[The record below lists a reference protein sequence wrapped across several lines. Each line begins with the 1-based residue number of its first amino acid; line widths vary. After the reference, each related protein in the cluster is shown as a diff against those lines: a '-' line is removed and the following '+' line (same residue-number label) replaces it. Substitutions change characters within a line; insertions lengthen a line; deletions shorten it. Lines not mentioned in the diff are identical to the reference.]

1 MTMKHLSVALLLTA
15 ALSPLAAFADVHPNP
30 LFSDHM
36 VLQQGVELPV
46 WGTADAGEKVTVT
59 LGSASQT
66 ATADADGKWMLRL
79 PAQKAAG
86 LDVPAAQMT
95 IAGKNSLTIT
105 DILIGEVWLA
115 SGQSNMQFPVSK
127 AKASYAGLLDEEKE
141 IAAANYPKL
150 RMFTAKNTK
159 SLTPQATV
167 EGKWEVCSPETV
179 PNWSAVGYLFGRDL
193 QREIK
198 QPVGILST
206 AYGASTAEAWISR
219 EALAADSLLKPM
231 LDRFDADV
239 AAFKAN
245 PNVTLGELPENAK
258 KPVTING
265 RPGAATARLGDPVND
280 QHQPT
285 VLFNGQLNPL
295 IPYAIKGALWYQGES
310 IVGGTKGLM
319 MYGHVQNALIQ
330 DWRTRWGQGD
340 FPFFIAQI
348 PGQQNV
354 SNNPLLRE
362 QQADALKL
370 KNTGIAV
377 IMDTGEAKNVHP
389 HNKAPLGERLTTLAL
404 AKAYG
409 QNVEFSGPVFDSL
422 KIDGDKAVV
431 KFTHADGLMAKGGG
445 SLKWFQVAG
454 QDQKFHDATAT
465 VQGDSVI
472 VSSPDVPSPVAVR
485 YAWDNFPEGANLYN
499 KEELP
504 ASPFRTDHW
513 DYPIQ
518 GIVESP

>member
-1 MTMKHLSVALLLTA
+1 MNSKHLSIALLLA
-15 ALSPLAAFADVHPNP
+15 AGLPSVATFADVHPNP

-59 LGSASQT
+59 LGSSSQI
-66 ATADADGKWMLRL
+66 ATAGADGNWMLKL

-86 LDVPAAQMT
+86 LDAPATEMT
-95 IAGKNSLTIT
+95 IAGKNSVTVK
-105 DILIGEVWLA
+105 DVLIGEVWLA

-127 AKASYAGLLDEEKE
+127 AKGSYAGLLNEEKE

-167 EGKWEVCSPETV
+167 AGQWEICTPENV
-179 PNWSAVGYLFGRDL
+179 PAWSAVGYLFGRDL

-219 EALAADSLLKPM
+219 EALAADPLLKPM

-245 PNVTLGELPENAK
+245 PAVTLGELPDNAK

-265 RPGAATARLGDPVND
+265 RPGAATAKLGDPVND

-310 IVGGTKGLM
+310 IVGGTKGLL

-330 DWRTRWGQGD
+330 DWRSRWGQGE

-354 SNNPLLRE
+354 SNNPVLRE
-362 QQADALKL
+362 QQVEALKL

-389 HNKAPLGERLTTLAL
+389 HNKAPLGERLTKLAL

-422 KIDGDKAVV
+422 KIDGNKAIV
-431 KFTHADGLMAKGGG
+431 KFTHADGLTAKGGD

-454 QDQKFHDATAT
+454 DDQKFHDATAKID
-465 VQGDSVI
+465 GDTVI
-472 VSSPDVPSPVAVR
+472 VSSPEVAAPAAVR
-485 YAWDNFPEGANLYN
+485 YAWDNFPEGANLFN
-499 KEELP
+499 KDDLQ

-513 DYPIQ
+513 DYPIE
-518 GIVESP
+518 GIVESK